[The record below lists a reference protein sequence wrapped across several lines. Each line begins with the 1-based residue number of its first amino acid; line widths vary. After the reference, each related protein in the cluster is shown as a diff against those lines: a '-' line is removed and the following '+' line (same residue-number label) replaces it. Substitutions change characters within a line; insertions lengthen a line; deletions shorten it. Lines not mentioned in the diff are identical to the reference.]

1 MKKVNN
7 VLFSMIRICLF
18 TLFLFISSIADASV
32 VSETD
37 GSYLVNNV
45 KVEGASFENEKSTK
59 QIAIHQAKQAA
70 LNDLL
75 KHTKT
80 QGNSID
86 EVNINSMI
94 SGYKILDEYYNE
106 NFYTLI
112 ADFTFDKAIFQS
124 FFKKN
129 SDPKKDE
136 IINCIINLNEK
147 DDIIAEY
154 SKLKNFLKTQKIDF
168 ATREIKPTE
177 ISIFLK
183 NVNKDQIYNSL
194 KKMKLNGKLYIEN

>member
-1 MKKVNN
+1 
-7 VLFSMIRICLF
+7 MIRICLF

-45 KVEGASFENEKSTK
+45 KIEGASFENEKSTK
-59 QIAIHQAKQAA
+59 QIAIYQAKQAA

>member
-1 MKKVNN
+1 VNN

-59 QIAIHQAKQAA
+59 QIAIYQAKQAA

-136 IINCIINLNEK
+136 IINCILNLNEK

>member
-1 MKKVNN
+1 MNN

-59 QIAIHQAKQAA
+59 QIAIYQAKQAA

>member
-1 MKKVNN
+1 MNN

-59 QIAIHQAKQAA
+59 QIAIYQAKQAA

-168 ATREIKPTE
+168 VTREIKPTE

>member
-1 MKKVNN
+1 MNN

-59 QIAIHQAKQAA
+59 QIAIYQAKQAA

-136 IINCIINLNEK
+136 IINCILNLNEK

>member
-1 MKKVNN
+1 MNN
-7 VLFSMIRICLF
+7 VLFSMIRIYLF

-32 VSETD
+32 ISETD
-37 GSYLVNNV
+37 SSYLVNNV
-45 KVEGASFENEKSTK
+45 KVEGASFENEQSTK
-59 QIAIHQAKQAA
+59 QIAISQAKHTA

-75 KHTKT
+75 KHTKI

-129 SDPKKDE
+129 ADIKKDE
-136 IINCIINLNEK
+136 IIDCIINLNEK
-147 DDIIAEY
+147 DDIITEY
-154 SKLKNFLKTQKIDF
+154 SKLKDFLKTQKIDF
-168 ATREIKPTE
+168 ATKEIKPTE

>member
-1 MKKVNN
+1 M
-7 VLFSMIRICLF
+7 
-18 TLFLFISSIADASV
+18 FISSIADASV

-59 QIAIHQAKQAA
+59 QIAIYQAKQAA